1 MTFNTLIYVF
11 AAVGLLLLI
20 TALSRFRVMNVGSGA
35 AYGVSATVF
44 LLLAVVAFLLTA
56 NLRTYQRLT
65 AEQPGGEIEFSRIA
79 PSQFNGVLTYPDG
92 TAAYFFL
99 RGDEWQIDARILK
112 WRAASNLAGF
122 DTAFKLD
129 RISGRYTHIEDEK
142 TQPRTVYAL
151 HPPDTFDVWDLAHRY
166 HSFIPWFDALYGSAT
181 FLPMADKATYQISVS
196 QSGLVARPLNQA
208 AKDAVAGWH

>member
-11 AAVGLLLLI
+11 AAVGLLFLI
-20 TALSRFRVMNVGSGA
+20 TALNRFRVMNVGSGA
-35 AYGVSATVF
+35 VYGVSAAVF
-44 LLLAVVAFLLTA
+44 FLLAVASFLLTA
-56 NLRTYQRLT
+56 DLRTYQRLT
-65 AEQPGGEIEFSRIA
+65 AEQPAGEIEFSRIA
-79 PSQFNGVLTYPDG
+79 PTQFNGVLTYPDG

-122 DTAFKLD
+122 DTAFRLD

-142 TQPRTVYAL
+142 TQPRTVYTL
-151 HPPDTFDVWDLAHRY
+151 HPPGVLDVWDLAHRY
-166 HSFIPWFDALYGSAT
+166 HSLIPWFDASYGSAT
-181 FLPMADKATYQISVS
+181 FVPMADNASYQISVS
-196 QSGLVARPLNQA
+196 QSGLIARPLNQA